1 VLHPGQ
7 PGHFRAFT
15 CVPLTAPYLQPYY
28 GLGLCAVDEGRLGEA
43 AEHFERA
50 MGCLETADNAEDAL
64 RKTLSAL
71 YAAHPREPSL
81 LLAYG
86 RLALRSGGPAA
97 KDEACA
103 AAGAAARLLL
113 EGGNAMAAAKAVEL
127 CPRGAAAAAKAGAV
141 PPRGLSAGAG
151 CDAASAAALAEAAAT
166 GSDAARR
173 AEIGTAFVQREGAT
187 CRGTKAYVEV
197 VSALQN
203 ADPYNPH
210 LHVEWARLLRT
221 MTGRDEEASAHM
233 AFAIATF
240 EQMAAQQR
248 RTPAGTVAAR
258 AAEAARLE
266 QETWRGVAAGPRSVK
281 HMANK
286 PLPLQEL

>member
-1 VLHPGQ
+1 MLHPGQ

-210 LHVEWARLLRT
+210 LHMEWARLLRA
-221 MTGRDEEASAHM
+221 MAGRDSEAAAHADFGARMFEQQAASA
-233 AFAIATF
+233 
-240 EQMAAQQR
+240 R
-248 RTPAGTVAAR
+248 RTPEGQAAAR
-258 AAEAARLE
+258 LAASARAEAASWE
-266 QETWRGVAAGPRSVK
+266 GIPAGPRSVQSLV
-281 HMANK
+281 NK
-286 PLPLQEL
+286 PLTLKEL